1 MIMELCWL
9 WNYVVILKVNKLKW
23 TLQSLIKQVC
33 NYWLI
38 FNILYNLWW
47 NYCLFLKEYIKFIP
61 VLFVITPNWKTSME
75 PWKRWINYGAYLVEY
90 RRATRINDYSYS
102 TQISILPVRIHFTVR
117 RLHGFSTCKD
127 QTKTYQL

>member
-1 MIMELCWL
+1 MELCWL

-33 NYWLI
+33 NYWLT

-75 PWKRWINYGAYLVEY
+75 PWKKWIHYGAYLVEY

-102 TQISILPVRIHFTVR
+102 TQISILPVRIHFTAR

-127 QTKTYQL
+127 QTETYQL